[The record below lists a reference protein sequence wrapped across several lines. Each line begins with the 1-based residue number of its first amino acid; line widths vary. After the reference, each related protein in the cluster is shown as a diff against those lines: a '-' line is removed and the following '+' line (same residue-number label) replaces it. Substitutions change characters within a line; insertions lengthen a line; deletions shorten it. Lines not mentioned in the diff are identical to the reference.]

1 MDGGGEGRERGRGGR
16 GVGIVA
22 SLSSHS
28 PNLCWV
34 TISHYEFGLQPD
46 IRNNGAGSYS
56 RVHCKSK
63 TCFHKTVGPGRFDFR
78 QELICYC

>member
-1 MDGGGEGRERGRGGR
+1 VERGRGGGGRMGGRGGR

-56 RVHCKSK
+56 P
-63 TCFHKTVGPGRFDFR
+63 TLL
-78 QELICYC
+78 E

>member
-1 MDGGGEGRERGRGGR
+1 MFGEGRWGMGEGGGMGGRGGR

-46 IRNNGAGSYS
+46 IRNNGSWELLSYTVRIKHLYIRS
-56 RVHCKSK
+56 RQV
-63 TCFHKTVGPGRFDFR
+63 
-78 QELICYC
+78 